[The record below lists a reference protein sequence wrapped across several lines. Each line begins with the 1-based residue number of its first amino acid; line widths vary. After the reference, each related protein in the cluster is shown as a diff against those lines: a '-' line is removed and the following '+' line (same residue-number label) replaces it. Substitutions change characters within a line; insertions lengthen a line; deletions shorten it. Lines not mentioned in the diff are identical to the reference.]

1 MNEKLLCKPL
11 STLVLLF
18 FAVPV
23 LVGQVRG
30 NGNVEKQERR
40 VGSFSGISVRS
51 GIDLIIKQGDR
62 STVIIET
69 DENLQEYVVTE
80 VESGILNIYVK
91 QNTRIIKRAAMDAY
105 VTVDQLD
112 RLKVSGGGDVQSQGQ
127 ISTEDLDMAV
137 SGGGDL
143 QFDLKANRVKCAV
156 SGGGDVSLEAIV
168 GELKA
173 AVSGGGDLDCV
184 GDIGTL
190 ELSMSGGGDASIK
203 GDGAA
208 GGVMASMTGGG
219 DLDLEMD
226 CEKIKVSSAGG
237 GDVSAN
243 AGEEVSQASF
253 SLNGGGDLSLEIGV
267 SDLAI
272 SLGGGGDAELEGSA
286 GKMAAEIKSG
296 GDLEAPDFRVKA
308 AKIELSGGS
317 DASIH
322 VEEELLLNAKGGA
335 QIYLTGDPHID
346 ANLTG
351 GSKLHRR

>member
-1 MNEKLLCKPL
+1 MNEKLSIKPL

-23 LVGQVRG
+23 LFGQVRG
-30 NGNVEKQERR
+30 NGNVEKQERT
-40 VGSFSGISVRS
+40 VGSFSGVSVRS

-62 STVIIET
+62 SAVVIET
-69 DENLQEYVVTE
+69 DENLQQYVVTE
-80 VESGILNIYVK
+80 VESGILNIYIK
-91 QNTRIIKRAAMDAY
+91 QNTRIMKRSAMDAY

-127 ISTEDLDMAV
+127 ISTDDIDMAV

-156 SGGGDVSLEAIV
+156 SGGGDVGLEASV
-168 GELKA
+168 GELQA
-173 AVSGGGDLDCV
+173 AISGGGDLHCE
-184 GDIGTL
+184 GDIGML
-190 ELSMSGGGDASIK
+190 ELSMSGGGDAKIAG
-203 GDGAA
+203 GDAA
-208 GGVMASMTGGG
+208 EGVMASMSGGG
-219 DLDLEMD
+219 DLILEMK

-237 GDVSAN
+237 GDVSADV
-243 AGEEVSQASF
+243 GREVSQASF
-253 SLNGGGDLSLEIGV
+253 SLSGGGDLSLGIGV

-296 GDLEAPDFRVKA
+296 GDLDAPDFRVKA

-317 DASIH
+317 DARIH
-322 VEEELLLNAKGGA
+322 VEEELLLTAKGGS

-351 GSKLHRR
+351 GSKLHRK